1 MNRSNFSRFA
11 RVLAVALIAFTAPA
25 AAKGGKGQDYENL
38 ENGPYYMRLER
49 IVVPRIH
56 ANVVEAIVTYV
67 LVAEFKDPEAR
78 DRAKLVMPKL
88 MDAYVRDL
96 YVLTSRAGTSGDGVD
111 LAVAKTYLM
120 ASAAR
125 VLGAE
130 AVKDVL
136 IERIVSRKAG

>member
-11 RVLAVALIAFTAPA
+11 RVLAVALIVFTAPA
-25 AAKGGKGQDYENL
+25 AAKGGKGQDYETL